1 MNTVATTRMSSKGQ
15 IVIPEEIRNS
25 LHLKTGTRFV
35 VVGEGDVVVLK
46 TISPPS
52 FDEFEGIILQARQ
65 AAIESGLEPRDIE
78 NAIREVRTEK
88 CKS

>member
-1 MNTVATTRMSSKGQ
+1 MSSKGQ

-35 VVGEGDVVVLK
+35 VVGEGDVVVRK

-52 FDEFEGIILQARQ
+52 FDEFEDIVLQARQ
-65 AAIESGLEPRDIE
+65 AAIEISIHGEHVDELLALRP
-78 NAIREVRTEK
+78 A
-88 CKS
+88 